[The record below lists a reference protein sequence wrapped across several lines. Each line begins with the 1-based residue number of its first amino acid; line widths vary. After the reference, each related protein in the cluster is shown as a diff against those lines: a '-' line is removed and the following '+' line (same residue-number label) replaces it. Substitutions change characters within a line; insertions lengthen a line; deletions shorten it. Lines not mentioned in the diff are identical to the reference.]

1 MEREY
6 NPNIRENDPIFLL
19 RNIQELLLIA
29 KENKNSSA
37 LLYAC
42 LDCRIALEIL
52 DFNIILHSVD
62 PIERQK
68 IIEDSKSKNGIDRI
82 NKKVGILK
90 EKYQMFFQVFC
101 EIVGIQAKSFDF
113 KRSKDL
119 QYNLSS
125 YIHSYY
131 MNNSDLNYDSEIMKG
146 AINIINE
153 VIEFIM
159 LSLFIENGAYILV
172 GINIEKIPL
181 EDKLILDEW
190 KNSKSMKYEELKI
203 RLEENIQKRNNIS
216 I

>member
-6 NPNIRENDPIFLL
+6 NPNIRENDPIFLV

-68 IIEDSKSKNGIDRI
+68 IIEVSKSKNGIDRI

-90 EKYQMFFQVFC
+90 EKYQMFFQAF
-101 EIVGIQAKSFDF
+101 
-113 KRSKDL
+113 
-119 QYNLSS
+119 
-125 YIHSYY
+125 
-131 MNNSDLNYDSEIMKG
+131 
-146 AINIINE
+146 
-153 VIEFIM
+153 
-159 LSLFIENGAYILV
+159 
-172 GINIEKIPL
+172 
-181 EDKLILDEW
+181 
-190 KNSKSMKYEELKI
+190 
-203 RLEENIQKRNNIS
+203 
-216 I
+216 